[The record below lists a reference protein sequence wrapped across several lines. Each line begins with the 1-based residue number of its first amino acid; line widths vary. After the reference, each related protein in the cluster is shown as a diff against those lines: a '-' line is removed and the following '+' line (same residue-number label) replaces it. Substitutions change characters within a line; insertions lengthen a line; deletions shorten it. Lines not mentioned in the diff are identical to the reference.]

1 MSLLEFITVAILA
14 FAITMLLAGS
24 FTAYFGSGKSRVAG
38 ILMDVAGIIVG
49 IVWIFLCSGLFGCS
63 PVIEHIEVWNVFY
76 ESLISLISILIG
88 ALIAVGVFIIAIL
101 KS

>member
-14 FAITMLLAGS
+14 FAITILLAGL

-38 ILMDVAGIIVG
+38 ILMIVTGIITGVMW
-49 IVWIFLCSGLFGCS
+49 VFLCNGLFGCL
-63 PVIEHIEVWNVFY
+63 PIIGGVDIWYVFY
-76 ESLISLISILIG
+76 NALIDLIGILIG
-88 ALIAVGVFIIAIL
+88 ALIAVGIFIITIL